1 MKEQNEIKERPILFS
16 GEMIRAI
23 LEGRKTQTR
32 RVIKPQPHIE
42 VDMVERHNS
51 MTFLGKIKM
60 SDTQNEIRGGFRCPH
75 GKPGD
80 RLWVRETWGHEY
92 GGGYL
97 YRASHGHMTPGD
109 NRWRPSIHMPRAASR
124 ILLEITDVRAER
136 LQDINDGDADQEGV
150 EWIGGKDGYRRYAGN
165 DEHPII
171 RPAESFKT
179 LWQSI
184 NGTESWDVNPW
195 VWVITFKRIQ
205 Q

>member
-32 RVIKPQPHIE
+32 RRLKQKAIEWLPTLSDISVAAKPSTGLCQY
-42 VDMVERHNS
+42 
-51 MTFLGKIKM
+51 GY
-60 SDTQNEIRGGFRCPH
+60 
-75 GKPGD
+75 PGD
-80 RLWVRETWGHEY
+80 LLWVRETWGHEY

-109 NRWRPSIHMPRAASR
+109 NRWRPSIHMPRAVSR
-124 ILLEITDVRAER
+124 IMLEITDVRCER
-136 LQDINDGDADQEGV
+136 LQDISENDAISEG
-150 EWIGGKDGYRRYAGN
+150 IKKASHGGQYPWFDYQ
-165 DEHPII
+165 DETYILGS
-171 RPAESFKT
+171 AQESFKT

-195 VWVITFKRIQ
+195 VWVITFKRIEP
-205 Q
+205 